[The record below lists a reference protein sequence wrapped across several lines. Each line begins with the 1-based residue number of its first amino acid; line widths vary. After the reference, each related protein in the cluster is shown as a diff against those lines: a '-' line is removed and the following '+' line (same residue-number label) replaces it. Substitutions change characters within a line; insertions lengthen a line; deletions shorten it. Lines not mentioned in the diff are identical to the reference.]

1 MISPR
6 LFTVFFL
13 LPGTVKVFFFLT
25 IENKNKNK
33 NKPLSINADLNKQP
47 VHHRGIPCFWL

>member
-13 LPGTVKVFFFLT
+13 LPGAVKVFFFLT

-33 NKPLSINADLNKQP
+33 TLSINADLNKQP
-47 VHHRGIPCFWL
+47 VHNRGIPCFWL